1 MAIEKERLS
10 ADLKA
15 KVGEN
20 DYSDETWGTIV
31 DKAMGLVPEDD
42 KKYDDFVNAQADFL
56 KSLNGQNKHTIA
68 ETIKAQMK
76 LKDDE
81 WNKNHQPTEDKNNP
95 PKDDDKD
102 HKSDEG
108 KDSALEALEK
118 EVAEMKK
125 EREEES
131 ARGKISEKQ
140 KEVLKTLKE
149 QGCDNDEVLEF
160 VTLKLNI
167 NKDSDVSDLEKEGK
181 KIYDEKYKKLY
192 SRTYIPSSGGSSLEH
207 EKERSKEVQ
216 KILEKNKARLKNV
229 KY

>member
-10 ADLKA
+10 TDLKA

-56 KSLNGQNKHTIA
+56 KSLNGQNKHDIA

-81 WNKNHQPTEDKNNP
+81 WNKNHQSPKDNNNP

-131 ARGKISEKQ
+131 ARGKISLTKQ
-140 KEVLKTLKE
+140 WV
-149 QGCDNDEVLEF
+149 
-160 VTLKLNI
+160 
-167 NKDSDVSDLEKEGK
+167 
-181 KIYDEKYKKLY
+181 
-192 SRTYIPSSGGSSLEH
+192 
-207 EKERSKEVQ
+207 
-216 KILEKNKARLKNV
+216 
-229 KY
+229 